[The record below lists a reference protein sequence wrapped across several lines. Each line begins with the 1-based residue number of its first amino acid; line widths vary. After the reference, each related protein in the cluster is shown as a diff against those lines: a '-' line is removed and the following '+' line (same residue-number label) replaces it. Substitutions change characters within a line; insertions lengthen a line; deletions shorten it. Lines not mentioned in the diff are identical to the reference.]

1 MATIETT
8 FNDKTQELVILVAGV
23 GEIRVAVD
31 TLAQEIRQTA
41 IVHGLKQ
48 KIVDAAALSRDP
60 ETGRSASPEQ
70 KFQAMKE
77 VADRITDPVAPS
89 WNARAGEGS
98 GGEGGLLVRA
108 LMRMSGKDR
117 ETVVREVQ
125 NWDKKQQAAVR
136 ALPDVAA
143 VIAKIKEEDGAK
155 VAPKD
160 AAAVQGLL
168 ASLMG

>member
-8 FNDKTQELVILVAGV
+8 FNDKTQELVITAVGV
-23 GEIRVAVD
+23 GELRVRVD
-31 TLAQEIRQTA
+31 ELAPHIKHVA
-41 IVHGLKQ
+41 IVRGLKE

-60 ETGRSASPEQ
+60 ETGRSATPEQ
-70 KFQAMKE
+70 KFRAMQDV
-77 VADRITDPVAPS
+77 VARITDPEAPS

-117 ETVVREVQ
+117 DMVAREVQ
-125 NWDKKQQAAVR
+125 GWDKKQQAAVR

>member
-1 MATIETT
+1 MATIETN
-8 FNDKTQELVILVAGV
+8 FNESTRELVVTVLGV
-23 GEIRVAVD
+23 GELRVPVD
-31 TLAQEIRQTA
+31 TLAMHIKETA
-41 IVHGLKQ
+41 VIHGLKQ

-60 ETGRSASPEQ
+60 ETGRSATPEQ
-70 KFQAMKE
+70 KYRAMEE
-77 VADRITDPVAPS
+77 VVARITDPEAPS

-108 LMRMSGKDR
+108 IMRMSGKDR
-117 ETVVREVQ
+117 ETVAREVQ